1 MCHPAYTS
9 IGRGLAWS
17 EHQHPGKRKTGNQRA
32 PRCCTSLRTSH
43 GGQNRTAHDEYHLPG
58 GHVLTNR
65 IPKATVGPLSVLN
78 RWYLVR
84 FESPNISDLDLTLW
98 ASAVAIQSGAVE
110 FVDDDA
116 QHDRVI
122 V

>member
-1 MCHPAYTS
+1 ML
-9 IGRGLAWS
+9 I
-17 EHQHPGKRKTGNQRA
+17 
-32 PRCCTSLRTSH
+32 
-43 GGQNRTAHDEYHLPG
+43 D
-58 GHVLTNR
+58 R
-65 IPKATVGPLSVLN
+65 IPKATVGPLSVFN

-98 ASAVAIQSGAVE
+98 AAAVAIQSGAVE